1 MRLLATVF
9 SLLLFAT
16 ACQSSGDNELVIM
29 AASSFQVVADE
40 LAQAFEADTDQ
51 AVAFNL
57 AGSQTLA
64 TQIDSGAPADAL
76 LSASAVA
83 TMQAGGRISL
93 VRPILTN
100 ELVVL
105 VPAGN
110 PKQIAGLASLTD
122 PELVVVLADPAVPAG
137 AYTVEALDQAGL
149 TLQPSSLDPSAA
161 KVAARVAE
169 GEADAGIGYLTDA
182 VNPLIH
188 TVALGDGITVNAEYF
203 GAIVDESA
211 GGTQFLDWLRGDS
224 AKAILESAGFTT

>member
-64 TQIDSGAPADAL
+64 TQIGSGAPADAL

-169 GEADAGIGYLTDA
+169 GEADA

-188 TVALGDGITVNAEYF
+188 TVALGDGVTVNAEYF
-203 GAIVDESA
+203 AAIVDNSA
-211 GGTQFLDWLRGDS
+211 GGTQFLDWLTGDS
-224 AKAILESAGFTT
+224 AKTILESAGFNA